1 MVALALQK
9 CPFAFLGPYQKRIEE
24 SIIEK
29 TGAWKGEPKLQESC
43 AYALLNGG
51 RRFRPSITLLVADIL
66 NNGVSAV
73 DSALA
78 IEYFHAASLIAD
90 DLPCMDNEDERRGKP
105 AVHKK
110 FGEALALLT
119 TYSLIAEG
127 YQLIGK
133 NGDALKEVYPE
144 LAYQALTL
152 ALENVSHNTGM
163 RGASG
168 GQLLDIAPPSLDRK
182 TAFEMVHQKTAAL
195 FEISFVF
202 GWLFGAGDPAKLF
215 MVKKGA
221 HHFGTAFQLVDDI
234 ADLEKD
240 EAMGRSLNLAL
251 LLGEGEAR
259 QRAKEEINQFLTSMG
274 KLSLTHAKWH
284 EMADALQKE
293 L

>member
-1 MVALALQK
+1 MATFLQK
-9 CPFAFLGPYQKRIEE
+9 CPFAFLHPYQKRVEE
-24 SIIEK
+24 ALIEK
-29 TGAWKGEPKLQESC
+29 TASWKGEPKLQESC
-43 AYALLNGG
+43 SYALLNGG
-51 RRFRPSITLLVADIL
+51 RRFRPSITLLVADL
-66 NNGVSAV
+66 LDKGVSAI

-78 IEYFHAASLIAD
+78 IEYFHAASLVAD
-90 DLPCMDNEDERRGKP
+90 DLPCMDNEDERRGQP
-105 AVHKK
+105 ALHKK
-110 FGEALALLT
+110 YGEAQALLT

-127 YQLIGK
+127 YALIGK
-133 NGDALKEVYPE
+133 NADALRIHFPE
-144 LAYQALTL
+144 LAYQALQL
-152 ALENVSHNTGM
+152 SLENVSHNTGM

-234 ADLEKD
+234 ADLEED
-240 EAMGRSLNLAL
+240 AALGRSLNLAL
-251 LLGEGEAR
+251 LLGEVEAR

-284 EMADALQKE
+284 EMADALIKE